1 MTLRAAL
8 RALWAGKPAG
18 VETRASGAGPLLAL
32 HSTGQPLLMPR
43 RYEAFADEGYRRN
56 AIVHRAV
63 GEIARG
69 AASVPWRLFECRAGV
84 RRGEAARVPVERH
97 ALLDLLAR
105 PNPAMARAEFVET
118 VIGYLQIA
126 GNSYVEAVS
135 LETDRDGAGGEAPR
149 ELWPL
154 RPDRTS
160 VVPGKTGLAEGYV
173 YRVGGAEKRW
183 RCDPTSGRSPI
194 LHLRGFHPLNDWYG
208 LSPLEAAAYA
218 VDQHNEAGKWNVA
231 LMQNGARPSGAIVY
245 EPKEGFGNL
254 DDVQFARVKGEIEEQ
269 YQGARNAGRPML
281 LEGGLKWQEMSLSP
295 KDMDFLGAKHSA
307 ARDIALAFGVPP
319 QLLGIPGDN
328 TYANYQEARL
338 ALWEQTVIPLL
349 RHLRD
354 ALNAW
359 LAPMFGAGLELDI
372 DLDEVPAL
380 ALRREARFRTLTVAV
395 RAGLLTRDEAR
406 AALGHGPLEPNEDD
420 REEDRAGD

>member
-1 MTLRAAL
+1 MTLRAAWV
-8 RALWAGKPAG
+8 ALWGGGGARP
-18 VETRASGAGPLLAL
+18 ETRASAAGPLLAL
-32 HSTGQPLLMPR
+32 HATGQPLLMPR
-43 RYEAFADEGYRRN
+43 RYESFAEEGYRRN

-63 GEIARG
+63 DEIARG
-69 AASVPWRLFECRAGV
+69 AASVPWRLFERGGQA
-84 RRGEAARVPVERH
+84 RRRLERH
-97 ALLDLLAR
+97 PLLDLLAR
-105 PNPAMARAEFVET
+105 PNPAMAHAEFVEAAL
-118 VIGYLQIA
+118 GYLLIA
-126 GNSYVEAVS
+126 GNSYLEAVAPGA
-135 LETDRDGAGGEAPR
+135 EGAGGAAPR

-154 RPDRTS
+154 RPDRMS
-160 VVPGKTGLAEGYV
+160 VLPGKTGLAEGYL

-183 RCDPTSGRSPI
+183 RCDPASGRSPI
-194 LHLRGFHPLNDWYG
+194 LHLRGFNPLNDWYG
-208 LSPLEAAAYA
+208 LSPLEAAALA

-245 EPKEGFGNL
+245 EPREGFGNL
-254 DDVQFARVKGEIEEQ
+254 DDVQFARVKSEIEEQ

-295 KDMDFLGAKHSA
+295 KDMDFLAAKHSA

-354 ALNAW
+354 ELNAW
-359 LAPMFGAGLELDI
+359 LTPMFGPGLELDV

-380 ALRREARFRTLTVAV
+380 APRREARFRMLALAL
-395 RAGLLTRDEAR
+395 RHELLSRDEAR
-406 AALGHGPLEPNEDD
+406 AALGYGASD
-420 REEDRAGD
+420 EE